1 MDQEQGGSGWLK
13 KRRDILLDGIG
24 MRTAEAD
31 ALPFTFSFMIW
42 AFWLHDLYDR
52 KIDDHGGGNF
62 HRAGEAGPLRHL
74 M

>member
-13 KRRDILLDGIG
+13 RRRDILLDGIG
-24 MRTAEAD
+24 MRTAEAG

-52 KIDDHGGGNF
+52 KIDDHG
-62 HRAGEAGPLRHL
+62 EAISTGLAKPGACAIF
-74 M
+74 